1 MPFLIK
7 FGDNNVLPLLWQ
19 SNHKESS
26 KFVEYFTVKES
37 KHCKMPPVF
46 YINMYLK
53 HLMSISFLRAPRE
66 ADSKVYRE
74 DTFKIFSSE
83 RLEVVLCQTLISF
96 YVHCWSLQGIKT
108 QIVSK

>member
-1 MPFLIK
+1 MFYHFCGNKITK
-7 FGDNNVLPLLWQ
+7 KVQNLLNILQ
-19 SNHKESS
+19 LKNQNTGK
-26 KFVEYFTVKES
+26 
-37 KHCKMPPVF
+37 CPVF